1 MKSRI
6 GLFMVGI
13 VIMAV
18 LVLQASGKFQFR
30 YLNEM
35 EYLAYDARLRLSMPG
50 GVDPR
55 VVIIDVDERSLAT
68 QGRWPWPR
76 DKLAN
81 LVDIL
86 FNEYG
91 VEILGFDIVFPEPDE
106 DGVLRQFQQQLAN
119 GEEISEELKS
129 LLEHP
134 SRDEIFANTLAQ
146 HNVVLGYSF
155 DHNSQ
160 PQSVGVLPEPL
171 FDSIKLAIQTNA
183 PQAGRYTANLPQLQS
198 VAHSGFFSL
207 LENIDSD
214 GTYRRVSLLNKYG
227 GNLYESFSLSVAR
240 NYLGMG
246 VEAVVQGSDLEYA
259 GLEALD
265 LGFSNIAVDGDAAVY
280 VPYRGRQGSFR
291 YISATDILEQTVES
305 PEDLEGIIVLVGTSA
320 TGLVDLRPTPVQNV
334 FPGVEIHANVI
345 AGLLD
350 GTFKS
355 QPEWV
360 RGAEVL
366 LLLIT
371 GLVLTFLLP
380 WLSAMWMTLLT
391 IGISLIL
398 AAINIYFWNKSNL
411 VLPLANSIL
420 LVVSIYLSNMVN
432 GFFSESRSRRQLKQS
447 FGLYVPPEIVEE
459 MHDSVAGFTMG
470 SEKREMTVLF
480 SDIRDFTKI
489 SESLDPQE
497 LSELMNAFLTPM
509 TRIVHQH
516 RGAIDKYMGD
526 ALMAFWGAPLHDTDH
541 ARHAVEA
548 ALEMSKMAEELRAQF
563 VERGWPEI
571 RVGVGLSTGAM
582 SVGNM
587 GSEFRMAYTV
597 LGDAVN
603 LGARLEGLTK
613 MPGYPGIIVSE
624 VTANAIP
631 GHAFRELDQVQVV
644 GKSEPIGIFEPLGE
658 KEHLTEQQQKNLVLL
673 NRALQHYRH
682 QQWDEAMT
690 VFRELESL
698 DDDEL
703 YRVYMQRIDHF
714 LVNPPGDDWDG
725 TFVHQTK

>member
-1 MKSRI
+1 
-6 GLFMVGI
+6 LTD
-13 VIMAV
+13 
-18 LVLQASGKFQFR
+18 GK
-30 YLNEM
+30 
-35 EYLAYDARLRLSMPG
+35 
-50 GVDPR
+50 
-55 VVIIDVDERSLAT
+55 
-68 QGRWPWPR
+68 
-76 DKLAN
+76 
-81 LVDIL
+81 
-86 FNEYG
+86 
-91 VEILGFDIVFPEPDE
+91 
-106 DGVLRQFQQQLAN
+106 
-119 GEEISEELKS
+119 EISDELRT
-129 LLEHP
+129 LLENP
-134 SRDEIFANTLAQ
+134 GRDEIFAKTLAR
-146 HNVVLGYSF
+146 HNVVLGFSF
-155 DHNSQ
+155 DFNYQ
-160 PQSVGVLPEPL
+160 PRSVGQLPEPL

-198 VAHSGFFSL
+198 VTHGGFFSL
-207 LENIDSD
+207 LDNVDSD
-214 GTYRRVSLLNKYG
+214 GTYRRVSLLNKFG

-246 VEAVVQGSDLEYA
+246 VDAIVQSNDLEYA

-265 LGFSNIAVDGDAAVY
+265 PGFGRVAVDGDAAVY

-291 YISATDILEQTVES
+291 YISATDILEQTVKS
-305 PEDLEGIIVLVGTSA
+305 PEDLEGVIALVGTSA

-391 IGISLIL
+391 MAISVMI
-398 AAINIYFWNKSNL
+398 AAINIYLWDQSSL

-420 LVVSIYLSNMVN
+420 LVMSIYLSNMVN
-432 GFFSESRSRRQLKQS
+432 GFFSESRSRKQLKQS

-480 SDIRDFTKI
+480 SDIRDFTTI

-526 ALMAFWGAPLHDTDH
+526 ALMAFWGAPLHDPDH
-541 ARHAVEA
+541 A
-548 ALEMSKMAEELRAQF
+548 
-563 VERGWPEI
+563 
-571 RVGVGLSTGAM
+571 
-582 SVGNM
+582 
-587 GSEFRMAYTV
+587 
-597 LGDAVN
+597 
-603 LGARLEGLTK
+603 ARLSR
-613 MPGYPGIIVSE
+613 YHS
-624 VTANAIP
+624 
-631 GHAFRELDQVQVV
+631 Q
-644 GKSEPIGIFEPLGE
+644 
-658 KEHLTEQQQKNLVLL
+658 
-673 NRALQHYRH
+673 
-682 QQWDEAMT
+682 
-690 VFRELESL
+690 
-698 DDDEL
+698 
-703 YRVYMQRIDHF
+703 
-714 LVNPPGDDWDG
+714 
-725 TFVHQTK
+725 